1 MCLEIAKSG
10 LCQVRPHLPLRGEA
24 GYRKGGRERV
34 LADPEHAPGGG
45 VCLTARTRFCR
56 CVILSLC
63 PMQVYTVASLSDG
76 DSDLSGAM
84 LMCAMKKDRLEGARA
99 LCLAPAAG
107 ELQIGEM
114 PRCATAT
121 AQCADGRERLTPP
134 CGASRRQVVGGLA
147 WDGGVVEPRG
157 HHAAAAQLAEAV
169 GPRDLGGARECV
181 PQRLPAE
188 QGVPEASTRASWP
201 ATRFS
206 SSHP

>member
-1 MCLEIAKSG
+1 MQE
-10 LCQVRPHLPLRGEA
+10 
-24 GYRKGGRERV
+24 GGRECV

-45 VCLTARTRFCR
+45 GVSDDSNSVL
-56 CVILSLC
+56 LLC

-107 ELQIGEM
+107 ELQIGET

-121 AQCADGRERLTPP
+121 AQRADGRETLTPP

-147 WDGGVVEPRG
+147 RDGGVLEPREQ
-157 HHAAAAQLAEAV
+157 HADAAQLAEAV
-169 GPRDLGGARECV
+169 GPRDQGGAR
-181 PQRLPAE
+181 
-188 QGVPEASTRASWP
+188 
-201 ATRFS
+201 
-206 SSHP
+206 